1 MAETTK
7 AEPVPADRIAS
18 IDALRGFDMF
28 WIAGGEEIFHSL
40 HRVIGSPVTAALDL
54 QLRHVVWQGFRFYD
68 LIFPL
73 SLFIVGLVLPFSLT
87 RRLERGANRG
97 TLYRHLARRL
107 ALLFL
112 FGLIYNGLLD
122 FNFHELRVAGVLQ
135 RIAVCYFLAGIIV
148 MNASVRAQAIL
159 TGAILIAYWAILGL
173 IPVPG
178 FGAGALT
185 PEGSLAAYLDQNLL
199 PKPYCCYTFG
209 DNEGVLST
217 LPAVGTVMLGVLAG
231 HWLRSSATPK
241 RKGLGL
247 TLAGVACLLV
257 GNLWGIWFPI
267 IKNLWTSSYVLVAGG
282 WSLLLLALFYWV
294 IDIRRWRRWAFFF
307 TVIGLNPITIY
318 LLSSQFD
325 FGHITRI
332 FVRGFIDSLGP
343 AQPVVWDFLVM
354 MTGWLFLYFLYR
366 KKIFLKM

>member
-1 MAETTK
+1 
-7 AEPVPADRIAS
+7 
-18 IDALRGFDMF
+18 MF
-28 WIAGGEEIFHSL
+28 WIIGGDAIFRSL
-40 HRVIGSPVTAALDL
+40 HGAVGSSVTAVLNT
-54 QLRHVVWQGFRFYD
+54 QVRHVAWQGFRFYD

-73 SLFIVGLVLPFSLT
+73 FLFIVGLVLPFSLT
-87 RRLERGANRG
+87 RRLERGANRR
-97 TLYRHLARRL
+97 TLYLHLARRL

-112 FGLIYNGLLD
+112 LGLIYNGLLD
-122 FNFHELRVAGVLQ
+122 FNFHELRMAGVLQ
-135 RIAVCYFLAGIIV
+135 RIAVCYFLAAIIV
-148 MNASVRAQAIL
+148 MNASVRAQAII
-159 TGAILIAYWAILGL
+159 TGAILLAYWPILTL

-178 FGAGALT
+178 FGAGVLT
-185 PEGSLAAYLDQNLL
+185 PEGNLAAFVDQNLL
-199 PKPYCCYTFG
+199 PGRYCCYTFG
-209 DNEGVLST
+209 DNEGILST
-217 LPAVGTVMLGVLAG
+217 LPAVATVMLGVLAG
-231 HWLRSSATPK
+231 HWLRSTEIPK
-241 RKGLGL
+241 RKVLGL
-247 TLAGVACLLV
+247 ALAGAACLLV

-267 IKNLWTSSYVLVAGG
+267 IKKLWTSSYVLVAGG

-318 LLSSQFD
+318 VLGSQFD